1 MRVLLTTNR
10 GAGHVGP
17 ILPFAHAFR
26 RAGDDVLI
34 AAPVSARAL
43 VRGAGLPMHTLP
55 DPPQDEVDAVMAS
68 FPWLPRE
75 EASARMMRD
84 VFAGIFAC
92 ASLPRTLRA
101 VAEYQP
107 DVVLSEPTEFAGRL
121 AAERFGVPFAHIG
134 IMAAATEVWA
144 EPIVAPALDEH
155 RARLGIRHRCMEE
168 SPYLTVFPE
177 PLEEPGTAA
186 DVLRFREPAADP
198 WPLPDW
204 WGDDD
209 RPLVYATYGSVV
221 PTMAMFGEIFR
232 ATVDALGELPVR
244 ALFTVGTEVDPERLG
259 PAPANVR
266 VEPWVPQSRVMPFA
280 AAVIGHGGAGTTRLA
295 LAAGVPSVIFP
306 SFADQPRN
314 AARVAELG
322 AGIALP
328 EGVPALAGLEDA
340 VRRLL
345 TEPSYRAAAGWAAA
359 RIAEAPIV
367 DEAPVLLRERFALA
381 RAA

>member
-1 MRVLLTTNR
+1 MRVLITTNR

-26 RAGDDVLI
+26 RAGDEVLI

-43 VRGAGLPMHTLP
+43 VLGAGMPLHALP
-55 DPPQDEVDAVMAS
+55 DAPQDEVAEVMAP
-68 FPWLPRE
+68 FPWLSHE
-75 EASARMMRD
+75 EAGRRMMRD
-84 VFAGIFAC
+84 VFAGIHAR

-101 VAEYQP
+101 VADYDP
-107 DVVLSEPTEFAGRL
+107 DIVLSEPTEFAGRL
-121 AAERFGVPFAHIG
+121 AAERFGVPFARIG
-134 IMAAATEVWA
+134 IMAAATEDWA
-144 EPIVAPALDEH
+144 APIVAPVLAGH
-155 RARLGIRHRCMEE
+155 RARLGITQLRDER

-177 PLEEPGTAA
+177 PLEEPGSAA
-186 DVLRFREPAADP
+186 DVLRFREPAAAP

-204 WGDDD
+204 WEGDK

-221 PTMAMFGEIFR
+221 PGLPAFPEIFR

-244 ALFTVGTEVDPERLG
+244 ALFTVGTEVDLDRLG

-266 VEPWVPQSRVMPFA
+266 VERWVPQSRVMPFA

-295 LAAGVPSVIFP
+295 LTAGVPSVVFP

-314 AARVAELG
+314 AARLVELG

-328 EGVPALAGLEDA
+328 EGVQALAGLGDA
-340 VRRLL
+340 VMRVL
-345 TEPSYRAAAGWAAA
+345 TEPSYHAAAGWAAA
-359 RIAEAPIV
+359 RIATAPLV
-367 DEAPVLLRERFALA
+367 DEAPALLRDRLALA
-381 RAA
+381 HAA

>member
-1 MRVLLTTNR
+1 MRVLITTNR

-26 RAGDDVLI
+26 RAGDEVLI

-43 VRGAGLPMHTLP
+43 VLGAGMSLHALP
-55 DPPQDEVDAVMAS
+55 DPPQDEIATAMAP
-68 FPWLPRE
+68 FPWLSHDEQGR
-75 EASARMMRD
+75 RMMRD
-84 VFAGIFAC
+84 VFAGIHAR

-101 VAEYQP
+101 AADYDP
-107 DVVLSEPTEFAGRL
+107 DIVLSEPTEFAGRL
-121 AAERFGVPFAHIG
+121 AAERFGLPFARIG
-134 IMAAATEVWA
+134 IMAAATEDWA
-144 EPIVAPALDEH
+144 GPIVAPALAEH
-155 RARLGIRHRCMEE
+155 RARLGIRHVLDGR

-177 PLEEPGTAA
+177 PLEEPGTAVDA
-186 DVLRFREPAADP
+186 LHFREPAADP

-204 WGDDD
+204 WGGDE

-221 PTMAMFGEIFR
+221 PGLPTFPEIFR

-244 ALFTVGTEVDPERLG
+244 VLFTVGTEVDLDRLG

-266 VEPWVPQSRVMPFA
+266 IERWVPQSRVMPYA
-280 AAVIGHGGAGTTRLA
+280 DAVIGHGGAGTTRLA
-295 LAAGVPSVIFP
+295 LTAGVPSVVSP

-314 AARVAELG
+314 AARLAELG

-328 EGVPALAGLEDA
+328 EGVQGLDGLGDA
-340 VRRLL
+340 VMRVL
-345 TEPSYRAAAGWAAA
+345 TDPAYRAAAGWAAA
-359 RIAEAPIV
+359 RIATAPLV
-367 DEAPVLLRERFALA
+367 DEAPALLRDRLALA